1 MIYWKK
7 ITTLLKA
14 RIPQLEDEDNIND
27 ILFICYCDLAMS
39 IKQIA
44 SFCEV
49 SPFALREKLLKIGIN
64 LKKRGGP
71 RRKGTKFL
79 QSDLEEM
86 SLKEL
91 CKKYRVSKTTVGKAR
106 RRLRWKHKNC

>member
-7 ITTLLKA
+7 VTTLLKA
-14 RIPQLEDEDNIND
+14 HIPQLEDEDDIND
-27 ILFICYCDLAMS
+27 ILFECYCNLAMS

-44 SFCEV
+44 ALCEV
-49 SPFALREKLLKIGIN
+49 SPFALREKLLKIGLN

-79 QSDLEEM
+79 RSDLEEM

-91 CKKYRVSKTTVGKAR
+91 CKKYKVSKTTVEKAR
-106 RRLRWKHKNC
+106 RRLKK

>member
-1 MIYWKK
+1 MKV
-7 ITTLLKA
+7 
-14 RIPQLEDEDNIND
+14 PQLADIEDVDEV
-27 ILFICYCDLAMS
+27 LFECYCDLTMS

-44 SFCEV
+44 DLCEV
-49 SPFALREKLLKIGIN
+49 SPFALREKLLKTGIN

-71 RRKGTKFL
+71 RRIETKFL

-91 CKKYRVSKTTVGKAR
+91 CKKYGVSKTTVEKAR
-106 RRLRWKHKNC
+106 RRLKRS